1 MKTIDYISIG
11 EKIRKARI
19 DAGLSQQMLAD
30 LCGISLSFLGHI
42 ERGSRKMSLETLVSI
57 ANALNL
63 SCDYLLM
70 DELPENDAVIQTIAN
85 TAKKH
90 GSYQYERFLTIMKAL
105 AEISDTL

>member
-1 MKTIDYISIG
+1 MNSIDYISIG
-11 EKIRKARI
+11 EKIKKARI
-19 DAGLSQQMLAD
+19 AAGMSQEQLAD

-42 ERGSRKMSLETLVSI
+42 ERGSRKMSLETFVTICSKLE
-57 ANALNL
+57 L

-70 DELPENDAVIQTIAN
+70 DELPNNDIVIQTIAS

-90 GSYQYERFLTIMKAL
+90 GTYQYERFLTIMKAL

>member
-1 MKTIDYISIG
+1 MNSIDYINIG
-11 EKIRKARI
+11 DKIKKARI
-19 DAGLSQQMLAD
+19 AAGMSQEQLAD

-42 ERGSRKMSLETLVSI
+42 ERGSRKMSLETFVTICSKLE
-57 ANALNL
+57 L

-70 DELPENDAVIQTIAN
+70 DELPNNDIVIQTIAS

-90 GSYQYERFLTIMKAL
+90 GTYQYERFLTIMKAL